1 MSINLNI
8 LATNKTI
15 LNKKVN
21 EVVLP
26 SLSGELGILP
36 FHSRLLTA
44 LEIGV
49 LRLKINDKWIPL
61 VILDGIAEIENNNL
75 TIIVRQVEE
84 LSDIKIGLEEAKLE
98 LNKISDEFAKAA
110 TKKDKILT
118 SINLRRATARFQA
131 LSFSAV

>member
-49 LRLKINDKWIPL
+49 LRLKINDKWVPL

-98 LNKISDEFAKAA
+98 LNKISDEFAKAT

>member
-49 LRLKINDKWIPL
+49 LRLKINDKWVPL

-98 LNKISDEFAKAA
+98 LNKISDEFAKAT
-110 TKKDKILT
+110 TKKDKILM

>member
-49 LRLKINDKWIPL
+49 LRLKINDKWFPL

-84 LSDIKIGLEEAKLE
+84 LSDIKISLEEAKLE
-98 LNKISDEFAKAA
+98 LNKISDEFAKAT
-110 TKKDKILT
+110 TKKDKIIT
-118 SINLRRATARFQA
+118 SINLRRTTARFQA

>member
-1 MSINLNI
+1 MSININI

-49 LRLKINDKWIPL
+49 LRLKINDKWVPL

-98 LNKISDEFAKAA
+98 LNKISDEFVKAA
-110 TKKDKILT
+110 TKKDKILA

-131 LSFSAV
+131 LSFSAA

>member
-98 LNKISDEFAKAA
+98 LNKISD
-110 TKKDKILT
+110 
-118 SINLRRATARFQA
+118 
-131 LSFSAV
+131 

>member
-1 MSINLNI
+1 MSININI

-26 SLSGELGILP
+26 TLSGELGILP

-49 LRLKINDKWIPL
+49 LRLKINDKWVPL

-98 LNKISDEFAKAA
+98 LNKISDEFAKAS

>member
-1 MSINLNI
+1 MSININI

-26 SLSGELGILP
+26 TLSGELGILP

-49 LRLKINDKWIPL
+49 LRLKINDKWVPL

>member
-49 LRLKINDKWIPL
+49 LRLKINDKWVPL

-84 LSDIKIGLEEAKLE
+84 LSDIKIDLEEAKLE
-98 LNKISDEFAKAA
+98 LNKISDEFAKAT

>member
-98 LNKISDEFAKAA
+98 LNKISDEFAKAT

>member
-49 LRLKINDKWIPL
+49 LRLKINDKWFPL

-84 LSDIKIGLEEAKLE
+84 LSDIKISLEEAKLE

>member
-1 MSINLNI
+1 MIINTNI

-15 LNKKVN
+15 LNRKVN

-26 SLSGELGILP
+26 TLSGELGILP

-49 LRLKINDKWIPL
+49 LRLKVNDKWVPL
-61 VILDGIAEIENNNL
+61 VILDGIAQIENNNL

-84 LSDIKIGLEEAKLE
+84 LSDIKLSLEDAKAE
-98 LNKISDEFAKAA
+98 LNKITNEFSQASS
-110 TKKDKILT
+110 KKDKILA

-131 LSFSAV
+131 LSFSS

>member
-15 LNKKVN
+15 LNKKLN

-49 LRLKINDKWIPL
+49 LRLKINDKWVPL

-98 LNKISDEFAKAA
+98 LNKISDEFAKAT

>member
-1 MSINLNI
+1 MSINVNI

-21 EVVLP
+21 EIVLP
-26 SLSGELGILP
+26 TLSGELGILP

-49 LRLKINDKWIPL
+49 LRLKINDKWVPL

-84 LSDIKIGLEEAKLE
+84 LSDIKINLEEAKLE

-110 TKKDKILT
+110 TKKDKILS

>member
-15 LNKKVN
+15 LNKKLN

-49 LRLKINDKWIPL
+49 LILKINDKWVPL

-98 LNKISDEFAKAA
+98 LNKISDEFAKAT
-110 TKKDKILT
+110 TKKDKILM

>member
-49 LRLKINDKWIPL
+49 LRLKINDKWVPL

-98 LNKISDEFAKAA
+98 LNKISDEFAKAT

-118 SINLRRATARFQA
+118 SINLRRATATFQA